1 MIKVSSLTPA
11 EVTAFWGALK
21 PFCEK
26 ALNKTGWTKR
36 HTPESIYSNLIEGD
50 MFAAVIHD
58 TGQIYSL
65 AILKETE
72 FPLGRGLL
80 VFMISGDDMAQWAD
94 LLHAYLVD
102 YAQEHGIRWI
112 DSYARPG
119 LSRKYLDNLGYDYQR
134 IHCTYEV

>member
-1 MIKVSSLTPA
+1 MIKVSTLTKGDVVMIWS
-11 EVTAFWGALK
+11 ELK

-36 HTPESIYSNLIEGD
+36 HTSESIYENLVEGD

-58 TGQIYSL
+58 DSKIHSL
-65 AILKETE
+65 AVLKETE
-72 FPLGRGLL
+72 FPLGKGLL
-80 VFMISGDDMAQWAD
+80 VFMISGDDMEQWAG

-102 YAQEHGIRWI
+102 YAQEHGVRWI

-119 LSRKYLDNLGYDYQR
+119 LSRKYLDNLGYDHQR